1 MDTVEPQ
8 VSEIGR
14 LRQITRDLIAI
25 SALPAAWG
33 SQDSG
38 AVAGSLANVLL
49 ATLHLDL
56 VYIRLA
62 GSEGVAPIEAA
73 AGRDKLA
80 GASLLPIVRERL
92 QAFLAEDEDVQE
104 ATLAAPFDGGMLRL
118 TLTRFGIG
126 DDHGIVV
133 AGSRRANF
141 PSEHD
146 RLVLGVGANQAAM
159 TVQRQRTER
168 ALARSESR
176 FLEFANAAPA
186 MLWVTEP
193 DGACSFLSRGWY
205 DFTGQSES
213 EGLGFGWIDAI
224 HPDDRA
230 AARDA
235 FLRANLGKD
244 EFALEHRLRHADGG
258 YRWVIDTGRPRL
270 SGSGEFLGYAG
281 NVLDITK
288 RKLAEEE
295 LAQLT
300 AESERRQ
307 RLHETFLANTPDL
320 AYVFDLGHRFTYANP
335 ALLAMWGCSWD
346 EAIGKNCLELGYE
359 PWHAAMHDRE
369 IEQVKAT
376 RQPVR
381 GEVPFNGTAGRRIY
395 DYILVPVLGPDGEVE
410 AIAGT
415 TRDVTERKQAE
426 QGMARMLDR
435 EQQRAAI
442 LARVA
447 EASKSLNMVLSAQS
461 IGRILAEEAR
471 AIVGARAAHTWLRG
485 AGPASG
491 IQADANADAPV
502 ALPEARSEDPAAADC
517 TRLFAG
523 VMPEHSPLRLTRAE
537 LEGLPGWNG
546 LPTHNG
552 VAVPLTGH
560 GGRNL
565 GFVWLAD
572 KFDGEFSDE
581 DEAILLQLAAIAAA
595 GIENARLYE
604 QLRDQDRR
612 KDEFLATLAHE
623 LRNPLAPIRTGLT
636 LLRLVPT
643 LGATV
648 KPREIMERQV
658 EHMVRLIDDL
668 LDVSRITSGK
678 VRLSLERI
686 EVRTI
691 LNAALELSRPLIEEK
706 RHALSVYTPK
716 ESLFLNVDATRM
728 AQVVSNLLNNAAKYT
743 PDGGRIELSVA
754 ADGGAAEI
762 RVSDNG
768 VGLAADALPK
778 VFELFTQV
786 GKTLDRSQGGLGIGL
801 ALVQRLVEMQ
811 GGQVKAES
819 DGPGQGSRFLVRLPL
834 ATTTAGAGPTQAPD
848 DSSCRPA
855 PCRILVVDDNVDA
868 ADMLAM
874 VLKLSGHAVV
884 TVHNGLDALH
894 SVRNFRPDVIFL
906 DIGLP
911 GMSGYDVARQLR
923 AEPPLARVVLVALTG
938 WGAEEDRQL
947 ALEAGFDYHMT
958 KPVDIGRVQ
967 ALLLQIGAAGGCAPG
982 S

>member
-1 MDTVEPQ
+1 MDTVEPHA
-8 VSEIGR
+8 SEVGR
-14 LRQITRDLIAI
+14 LRQITRDLVAI
-25 SALPAAWG
+25 STLPAAWG
-33 SQDSG
+33 GLRSG
-38 AVAGSLANVLL
+38 ELVDSLARVLL
-49 ATLHLDL
+49 TTLHLDF
-56 VYIRLA
+56 VYIRLEDGDGGA
-62 GSEGVAPIEAA
+62 QIEAVSCT
-73 AGRDKLA
+73 DKDA
-80 GASLLPIVRERL
+80 GALLMPALRERL
-92 QAFLAEDEDVQE
+92 QSFVEQDETTVH
-104 ATLAAPFDGGMLRL
+104 AALSDAPGGAPMRL
-118 TLTRFGIG
+118 NLTRFGIA
-126 DDHGIVV
+126 DDHGVVV
-133 AGSRRANF
+133 AGSRRLDF
-141 PSEHD
+141 PCEHE

-159 TVQRQRTER
+159 AIQRQRTER
-168 ALARSESR
+168 ALARSETR

-186 MLWVTEP
+186 ILWVTEA

-205 DFTGQSES
+205 DFTGQGDT

-224 HPDDRA
+224 HPDDRE
-230 AARDA
+230 AARYA
-235 FLRANLGKD
+235 FVEANRSKD
-244 EFALEHRLRHADGG
+244 EFTLEHRLRHADGS

-270 SGSGEFLGYAG
+270 SRSGEFLGYVG

-288 RKLAEEE
+288 RKQAEEE
-295 LAQLT
+295 LAQVT

-320 AYVFDLGHRFTYANP
+320 AYVFDLEHRFTFANP

-369 IEQVKAT
+369 IEQVKAS

-381 GEVPFNGTAGRRIY
+381 GEVPFKGTGGRRIY

-415 TRDVTERKQAE
+415 TRDITERKQAE
-426 QGMARMLDR
+426 EGMVRMLDR
-435 EQQRAAI
+435 EQHRAAV

-447 EASKSLNMVLSAQS
+447 EASKSLNTVLSAQS
-461 IGRILAEEAR
+461 IARILAEEAR
-471 AIVGARAAHTWLRG
+471 DIVGAHAARTWLRA
-485 AGPASG
+485 AGDESGIDPDAGEPAS
-491 IQADANADAPV
+491 
-502 ALPEARSEDPAAADC
+502 LSEARREVPGAADC
-517 TRLFAG
+517 TRLFAD
-523 VMPEHSPLRLTRAE
+523 VLRHKRPLRLTRADLAKHPE
-537 LEGLPGWNG
+537 WNG
-546 LPTHNG
+546 LPMQNG

-560 GGRNL
+560 GGRSL

-572 KFDGEFSDE
+572 RFDGDFSDE

-678 VRLSLERI
+678 VQLKIERI
-686 EVRTI
+686 EVRAI

-754 ADGGAAEI
+754 VEGDAALI
-762 RVSDNG
+762 QVGDNG
-768 VGLAADALPK
+768 VGLAAQALPK

-811 GGQVKAES
+811 GGQVSAES
-819 DGPGQGSRFLVRLPL
+819 AGLGQGSRFLVRLPL
-834 ATTTAGAGPTQAPD
+834 AAAPGGAGPGPVADQAA
-848 DSSCRPA
+848 SRPA
-855 PCRILVVDDNVDA
+855 PCRILVVDDNIDA
-868 ADMLAM
+868 AEMLAM
-874 VLKLSGHAVV
+874 VLKLSGHTVV
-884 TVHNGLDALH
+884 TVHSGLDALQ
-894 SVRNFRPDVIFL
+894 SVRNFRPEVIFL

-911 GMSGYDVARQLR
+911 GMSGYEVARQLR
-923 AEPPLARVVLVALTG
+923 AEPTPSGLVLVALTG
-938 WGAEEDRQL
+938 WGTEEDRQL
-947 ALEAGFDYHMT
+947 ALEAGFDHHMT
-958 KPVDIGRVQ
+958 KPVDIERLQ
-967 ALLLQIGAAGGCAPG
+967 ALLVNIGAGGASLPRA
-982 S
+982 